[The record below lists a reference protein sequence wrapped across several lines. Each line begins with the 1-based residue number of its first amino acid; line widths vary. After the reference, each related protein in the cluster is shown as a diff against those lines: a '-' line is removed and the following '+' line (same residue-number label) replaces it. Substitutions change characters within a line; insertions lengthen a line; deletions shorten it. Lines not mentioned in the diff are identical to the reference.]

1 MFASLTIKPSKM
13 LGDSFVAIVLVQKS
27 FFLFV
32 FKSCLL
38 YLALFQT
45 RLLGIGE
52 VGKLIR
58 VLAQNVA
65 QMVKTQGSVPGL
77 GRSSGGGNGNPLSNL
92 AWRISWTEKPGRLQL
107 LWVAKSWTGLSD

>member
-27 FFLFV
+27 FFFFV

-52 VGKLIR
+52 VGKL
-58 VLAQNVA
+58 
-65 QMVKTQGSVPGL
+65 
-77 GRSSGGGNGNPLSNL
+77 
-92 AWRISWTEKPGRLQL
+92 
-107 LWVAKSWTGLSD
+107 